1 VRFAGQRLDL
11 DLESAEELAARI
23 LAEVADRDG
32 DACFR
37 NDEHLLNHL
46 KERLVWRWLDD
57 VRRQKKVEPLA
68 DEAACVLDFDRPMMH
83 ALRQEVVREVF
94 KQLTASRQK
103 AISMLFEEQ
112 RSRAEVAKIFQVTED
127 TVTNWKRS
135 FQDAV
140 IRRARQE
147 GLE

>member
-1 VRFAGQRLDL
+1 
-11 DLESAEELAARI
+11 
-23 LAEVADRDG
+23 
-32 DACFR
+32 
-37 NDEHLLNHL
+37 
-46 KERLVWRWLDD
+46 
-57 VRRQKKVEPLA
+57 
-68 DEAACVLDFDRPMMH
+68 
-83 ALRQEVVREVF
+83 VREVF